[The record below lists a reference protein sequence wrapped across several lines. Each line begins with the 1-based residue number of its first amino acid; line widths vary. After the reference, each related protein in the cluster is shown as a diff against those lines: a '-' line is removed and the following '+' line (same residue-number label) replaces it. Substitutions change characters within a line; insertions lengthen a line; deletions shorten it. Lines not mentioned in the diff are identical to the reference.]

1 VVYWIKELM
10 EIFSDI
16 FDKIINPIFA
26 QPSFI
31 LGVVTLVGLI
41 ALKKPFA
48 ELIKGTTK
56 TIIGVLLLQNG
67 SGLMVSMFR
76 PIIFGFTE
84 RFQIAGVIS
93 DPYITLS
100 AVTDALGEKLGW
112 VGFTMLIGFGVN
124 ILLVVFRKYTHLH
137 SLFLTGHVM
146 FLQSAL
152 ITWIVYYYFGSDM
165 GATVIIAGILIG
177 LYWSIGAQMNAKPT
191 QIINKGVGFTVAHQ
205 QHLMNWFAWK
215 VSPFLGNPE
224 KSIEKIK
231 FPAWLDEFK
240 KVEVSVPM
248 VMFIIFTPLL
258 VMLGSES
265 IQELSGM
272 ESWILYIPLVAIS
285 FGAYMMIMNLGIG
298 MFVSELSEAF
308 KGVSQKIL
316 PDAVIGV
323 DGMALAPY
331 APNAVIAGFLVCA
344 LGQLSGVVILV
355 IMNSPILII
364 PSFIPVFFD
373 AAITA
378 VFADTF
384 GGWKAL
390 VVISFLVGLIHIFGS
405 LWAAGNS
412 GLVGGWMGN
421 SDWATIWPLIMEGMK
436 LISPIR

>member
-1 VVYWIKELM
+1 MELFSR
-10 EIFSDI
+10 IFNDV
-16 FDKIINPIFA
+16 INPIFS

-31 LGVVTLVGLI
+31 LGFVTLIGLI
-41 ALKKPFA
+41 ALKKPA
-48 ELIKGTTK
+48 EELIKGTVK

-67 SGLMVSMFR
+67 SSLMVSMFR
-76 PIIFGFTE
+76 PIIFALTE
-84 RFQIAGVIS
+84 KFDITGVII

-112 VGFTMLIGFGVN
+112 VGFTMLIGFGIN
-124 ILLVVFRKYTHLH
+124 LLLVAFRKYTHLH

-152 ITWIVYYYFGSDM
+152 ITWIVYYYFGKDM
-165 GATVIIAGILIG
+165 AETVITAGVLIG
-177 LYWSIGAQMNAKPT
+177 LYWSIGSQMNAKPA
-191 QIINKGVGFTVAHQ
+191 QIINKGAGFTVAHQ
-205 QHLMNWFAWK
+205 QHLMNWIAWK
-215 VSPFLGNPE
+215 VGPFLGKPE
-224 KSIEKIK
+224 NSIEKIK
-231 FPAWLDEFK
+231 FPAWMDEFR
-240 KVEVSVPM
+240 KVEVSVPV
-248 VMFIIFTPLL
+248 VMFFIFTPLL
-258 VMLGSES
+258 LMLGGSE
-265 IQELSGM
+265 IQALSGM
-272 ESWILYIPLVAIS
+272 QSWILYIPLVALS
-285 FGAYMMIMNLGIG
+285 FGAYMMIMNLGIT

-331 APNAVIAGFLVCA
+331 APNAVIAGFLMCA
-344 LGQLSGVVILV
+344 LGQLCSVFILIV
-355 IMNSPILII
+355 TNSPILII
-364 PSFIPVFFD
+364 PAFIPVFFD

-390 VVISFLVGLIHIFGS
+390 VVISFFLGFIHIFGS
-405 LWAAGNS
+405 LWAATNS

-436 LISPIR
+436 VISPIR

>member
-1 VVYWIKELM
+1 M
-10 EIFSDI
+10 EIISNI
-16 FDKIINPIFA
+16 FNQFINPIFA
-26 QPSFI
+26 QPSLI
-31 LGVVTLVGLI
+31 LGIVTFIGLV
-41 ALKKPFA
+41 ALKKPFP
-48 ELIKGTTK
+48 EILKGTIK
-56 TIIGVLLLQNG
+56 TIIGVLLLTNG

-76 PIIFGFTE
+76 PIIFAFTE
-84 RFQIAGVIS
+84 RFQITGVII

-100 AVTDALGEKLGW
+100 AVTEALGEKLGW

-152 ITWIVYYYFGSDM
+152 ITWIVYYYFGLDM
-165 GATVIIAGILIG
+165 MGTVMTAGILIG

-191 QIINKGVGFTVAHQ
+191 QIITKGAGLTVAHQ
-205 QHLMNWFAWK
+205 QHLMNWIAWK
-215 VSPFLGNPE
+215 ISPLLGKPE
-224 KSIEKIK
+224 NSIEKIK
-231 FPAWLDEFK
+231 FPGWLDEFK
-240 KVEVSVPM
+240 KVEVSVPI
-248 VMFIIFTPLL
+248 VMFLIFTPLL
-258 VMLGSES
+258 ALLGRET

-272 ESWILYIPLVAIS
+272 DSWVQYFPLVALS
-285 FGAYMMIMNLGIG
+285 FGAYMLIMNLGIS

-308 KGVSQKIL
+308 KGVSKKIL
-316 PDAVIGV
+316 PDALIGV

-344 LGQLSGVVILV
+344 LGQFSAVLILV
-355 IMNSPILII
+355 VMNSPILII

-390 VVISFLVGLIHIFGS
+390 VVISFLLGFIHIFGS

-436 LISPIR
+436 AISPIR